1 MWGRTHGEV
10 GALAGAS
17 LAAASGRPEDML
29 PCAVIGYVAGL
40 LPDIDKRKTTITKV
54 PLLNLITIPLSWIL
68 SRKALTGGH
77 RGVVHQWPGLL
88 VWTALAYAAHL
99 RGVFLLA
106 FALGYLLHILCDM
119 TTVSGVRFLWPLKMA
134 HITPEGLRLNME
146 HPGEA
151 VAERYLR
158 YLLLVVVV
166 GLWVVALAHLPEP
179 ARLALMRRTDA
190 VLRSCADTLLGWM
203 SGALTQPRLPA

>member
-151 VAERYLR
+151 AGRR
-158 YLLLVVVV
+158 RWAV
-166 GLWVVALAHLPEP
+166 GRGARAP
-179 ARLALMRRTDA
+179 ARARAAGADAAHGCGPA
-190 VLRSCADTLLGWM
+190 VLRRHAAGVDERRADAA
-203 SGALTQPRLPA
+203 SFARLTPE